1 VTLPSSPRAIV
12 AGWLV
17 RVLLGA
23 GGLCLGLALCGW
35 GEAAV
40 FQRVLDWK
48 LERML
53 QAGAGPVAPA
63 PRRTVD
69 GAPTEGAPAPDARP
83 RRSASPA
90 DPAPD
95 VIGRL
100 LAPRLGLRVVVAEGV
115 AAATLRHAVGH
126 VPGTALPWEEG
137 NVALAGHRDT
147 FLWPLR
153 GVQVGDALSL
163 VTPRGRFEYVVRSL
177 EVVSPERSEVLAPT
191 PAPMLTLVTC
201 YPFSMV
207 GRAPSRLVVRAERV
221 GSTLL

>member
-12 AGWLV
+12 AGWLA

-40 FQRVLDWK
+40 FQRALDWK
-48 LERML
+48 LDRML
-53 QAGAGPVAPA
+53 RTGAGAVAPA
-63 PRRTVD
+63 PRRTVA
-69 GAPTEGAPAPDARP
+69 GAPTAGAPAPEAP
-83 RRSASPA
+83 PRSAA
-90 DPAPD
+90 RGDPVPD

-115 AAATLRHAVGH
+115 SAATLRHAVGH

-153 GVQVGDALSL
+153 AVQVGDVLSL

-177 EVVSPERSEVLAPT
+177 EVVGPERAEVLGPT
-191 PAPMLTLVTC
+191 AAPMLTLVTC